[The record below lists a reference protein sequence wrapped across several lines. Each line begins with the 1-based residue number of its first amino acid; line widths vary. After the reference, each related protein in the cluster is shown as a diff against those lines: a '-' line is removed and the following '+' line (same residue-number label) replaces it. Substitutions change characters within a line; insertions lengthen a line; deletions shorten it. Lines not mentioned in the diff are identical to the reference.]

1 MHYQTLFTYENQERK
16 LNNDWEERSMLGY
29 FQIDSCEEIVLHSS
43 NTKGM
48 RSIS

>member
-1 MHYQTLFTYENQERK
+1 
-16 LNNDWEERSMLGY
+16 MLGY

-48 RSIS
+48 RSTS

>member
-1 MHYQTLFTYENQERK
+1 
-16 LNNDWEERSMLGY
+16 MLSY
-29 FQIDSCEEIVLHSS
+29 FQTDSCEEIVLHSS